1 MLGTILRPMA
11 ANDVPDWVTLTE
23 SETVLWDGHPS
34 LRLITPAVVAGLL
47 LVLGGVALA
56 VVLTEQT
63 LRWLSLVGVPL
74 GVAVIAWSYISVV
87 STRYVLT
94 SEEVYQ
100 KTGLLNRN
108 VAQIRLDRVQ
118 NTTCSQSFTERLL
131 SYGDITIYTAGSD
144 TMDIT
149 LTDVPNPQQVNRK
162 LTEALDAASTS
173 GARVGP

>member
-1 MLGTILRPMA
+1 MA
-11 ANDVPDWVTLTE
+11 ERDAPEWVTLTE
-23 SETVLWDGHPS
+23 GESVLWDGHPS
-34 LRLITPAVVAGLL
+34 LRLIAPAVLAGLV

-56 VVLTEQT
+56 VVVTDPT

-74 GVAVIAWSYISVV
+74 GIAVIAWSYISVV

-94 SEEVYQ
+94 SEEIYQ

-118 NTTCSQSFTERLL
+118 NTTCSQSMTERLL

-144 TMDIT
+144 TLNIILD
-149 LTDVPNPQQVNRK
+149 DVPKPDRVNRV
-162 LTEALDAASTS
+162 LTEGIDTMASAS
-173 GARVGP
+173 NE

>member
-1 MLGTILRPMA
+1 MA
-11 ANDVPDWVTLTE
+11 ERDAPEWVTLTE
-23 SETVLWDGHPS
+23 GESVLWDGHPS
-34 LRLITPAVVAGLL
+34 LRLIAPAVLAGLV

-56 VVLTEQT
+56 VVVTDPT

-74 GVAVIAWSYISVV
+74 GIVVIAWSYISVV

-118 NTTCSQSFTERLL
+118 NTTCSQSMTERLL

>member
-1 MLGTILRPMA
+1 MA
-11 ANDVPDWVTLTE
+11 ERDVPEWVTLTE
-23 SETVLWDGHPS
+23 GESVLWDGHPS
-34 LRLITPAVVAGLL
+34 LRLIAPAVLAGLV

-56 VVLTEQT
+56 VVVTDPT
-63 LRWLSLVGVPL
+63 LRWLFLVGVPA
-74 GVAVIAWSYISVV
+74 GIAVAAWSYISVV

-94 SEEVYQ
+94 SEEVYR

-118 NTTCSQSFTERLL
+118 NTTCSQSMTERLF

-149 LTDVPNPQQVNRK
+149 LADVPNPQQVNRR

-173 GARVGP
+173 GARAGP